1 MFVLHEGS
9 QILFLGLQICC
20 CFHKDFQ
27 TALQYNISFDR
38 RQTAYPPNVSSKA
51 LTMEDAQLGRWIYP
65 DQKSHLQP
73 QKQTEDLVLKFAH
86 FAEVL
91 SWPENS
97 CQIHHIV

>member
-1 MFVLHEGS
+1 
-9 QILFLGLQICC
+9 
-20 CFHKDFQ
+20 
-27 TALQYNISFDR
+27 
-38 RQTAYPPNVSSKA
+38 
-51 LTMEDAQLGRWIYP
+51 MEDAQLGRWVYP